1 MALLCL
7 RATPIDHHLPSP
19 AELLNKR
26 KYRTNL
32 PIANTN
38 TQDRMITE
46 RLMERQETQKKYH
59 DRNVKPLRPLTSGQ
73 YVNVQNPKTLKWG
86 PAVGDRS
93 YKVELPNGH
102 TVRRNRTFLK
112 ERGRKVKFEIPEEPD
127 PILPQTNSPN
137 QSPTSTPTTE
147 QIEDPGKNNHSEIE
161 PGIQTRS
168 GRIRTIENFGHFG
181 MIKKLLSSPGRNTYI
196 LDTTSYSRWRTA

>member
-1 MALLCL
+1 MKKATQTKSDILMALLCL

-59 DRNVKPLRPLTSGQ
+59 DRN
-73 YVNVQNPKTLKWG
+73 NPKTLKWG
-86 PAVGDRS
+86 PAIVEERLGDRS

-112 ERGRKVKFEIPEEPD
+112 ERGRKDKFEIPEEPD
-127 PILPQTNSPN
+127 LILPETNSPN
-137 QSPTSTPTTE
+137 QSPTSTHTTE
-147 QIEDPGKNNHSEIE
+147 QIEDPEKTNHSEIE

-168 GRIRTIENFGHFG
+168 GRVSRPPT
-181 MIKKLLSSPGRNTYI
+181 R
-196 LDTTSYSRWRTA
+196 LDL